1 MTFAVRPMDC
11 NQEPKLLRKLCC
23 NPARRSHIR
32 SNHLNL
38 IKLNRIKLKLM
49 KTLLESGVSVAHCRI

>member
-23 NPARRSHIR
+23 NSARRSHVCR
-32 SNHLNL
+32 DRLDL
-38 IKLNRIKLKLM
+38 TKLDRIKFETDE
-49 KTLLESGVSVAHCRI
+49 TLWKSGISMAHCRI